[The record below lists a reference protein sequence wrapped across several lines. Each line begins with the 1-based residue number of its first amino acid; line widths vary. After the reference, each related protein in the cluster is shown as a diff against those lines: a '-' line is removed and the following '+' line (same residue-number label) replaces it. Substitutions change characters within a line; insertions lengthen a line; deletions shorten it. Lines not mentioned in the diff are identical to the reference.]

1 VAQDRDWMLQAIALA
16 KNGLYSTRPNP
27 LVGCVIV
34 KDGKKIAE
42 GWHRQAGGPHAE
54 VLALAQAGEMA
65 RGATVY
71 VTLEPCSHFGKT
83 PPCANAL
90 IAAGVKRVVAAMQ
103 DPNPLV
109 SGQGLALLRQAG
121 IEVEV
126 GVGQHEAALL
136 NQGFIRRMQQ
146 QRPFVRLK
154 LASSVDGRTAMASG
168 ESIWISGELSRQQVH
183 LMRARHGAI
192 VTGIG
197 TVLADNPSL
206 NARLPAHL
214 MAEHGLN
221 VALCH
226 PIRVVLDPFL
236 SMPLEA
242 KMLALPGRTI
252 VMTSLQSVEHSRDS
266 AEALMAAGAEIVAV
280 QTQDDKLD
288 LASVLDYLAQ
298 EEQVNDVMVEAGAI
312 VAGSFVEAGLV
323 DELHWFLAP
332 HLMGHQG
339 KPLLHLA
346 GLLTMQD
353 RIALTTLSFTPLGE
367 DFHFVFQPV
376 FKATQEE
383 S

>member
-1 VAQDRDWMLQAIALA
+1 MLEAIELA
-16 KNGLYSTRPNP
+16 KLGRYSTRPNP

-34 KDGKKIAE
+34 KDGHKIAE
-42 GWHRQAGGPHAE
+42 GWHRKAGEPHAE
-54 VLALAQAGEMA
+54 VLALAQAGERA

-90 IAAGVKRVVAAMQ
+90 IAAGVGRVVAAMQ

-109 SGQGLALLRQAG
+109 SGRGLALLREAG
-121 IEVEV
+121 ISVEV
-126 GVGQHEAALL
+126 GVAQDEAQSL

-168 ESIWISGELSRQQVH
+168 ESVWITGEAARAQVH
-183 LMRARHGAI
+183 LMRAQHGAI

-206 NARLPAHL
+206 NARLPEAL
-214 MAEHGLN
+214 MTQHGLTA
-221 VALCH
+221 ALCH

-236 SMPLEA
+236 SMPLSA

-252 VMTSLQSVEHSRDS
+252 VMTSLQSVEHSRDN

-280 QTQDDKLD
+280 QSQDDKLD
-288 LASVLDYLAQ
+288 LTSVLDYLAQ
-298 EEQVNDVMVEAGAI
+298 EEQVNEVMVEAGAI
-312 VAGSFVEAGLV
+312 VAGSFIEAGLV

-339 KPLLHLA
+339 KPLLHLP
-346 GLLTMQD
+346 GLQTMED
-353 RIALTTLSFTPLGE
+353 RIALTTLSLMPLGE
-367 DFHFVFQPV
+367 DVHFVFKPEMKSAQ
-376 FKATQEE
+376 KEG
-383 S
+383 

>member
-1 VAQDRDWMLQAIALA
+1 MLQAIALA

-146 QRPFVRLK
+146 QRPFVRL
-154 LASSVDGRTAMASG
+154 D
-168 ESIWISGELSRQQVH
+168 
-183 LMRARHGAI
+183 
-192 VTGIG
+192 
-197 TVLADNPSL
+197 
-206 NARLPAHL
+206 
-214 MAEHGLN
+214 
-221 VALCH
+221 
-226 PIRVVLDPFL
+226 
-236 SMPLEA
+236 
-242 KMLALPGRTI
+242 
-252 VMTSLQSVEHSRDS
+252 
-266 AEALMAAGAEIVAV
+266 
-280 QTQDDKLD
+280 
-288 LASVLDYLAQ
+288 
-298 EEQVNDVMVEAGAI
+298 
-312 VAGSFVEAGLV
+312 
-323 DELHWFLAP
+323 
-332 HLMGHQG
+332 
-339 KPLLHLA
+339 
-346 GLLTMQD
+346 
-353 RIALTTLSFTPLGE
+353 
-367 DFHFVFQPV
+367 
-376 FKATQEE
+376 
-383 S
+383 